1 MTEVYREMGI
11 NRLECLLRD
20 HYEAIQDSAKDS
32 AIGDIHKERSSD
44 LRKQIEKEIIRLVG
58 ADLQHF
64 ETVQRAI
71 EDRVEILK
79 VKAEELCSIRAGTD
93 PYDNMDKLNDIVGR
107 HERLIKAEEWI
118 NPGDVGRWVAG
129 KNRAGS
135 LTFGEG
141 MRKLELV
148 VFKKEEDAWA
158 NINAP
163 YPVMD
168 VPDLA
173 YLGDWLT
180 RTLGR
185 GWRVNIINAV
195 HVRPGKTGHFFR
207 VVSERSNGLPDCV
220 TYWEVS
226 GKDEL
231 AQSALDSFVRQKYG
245 EYEQNKRRED
255 TLAMEKRNAA
265 DQKKL
270 EEMSRF
276 TDTEVTRNE
285 AGGYDFD

>member
-1 MTEVYREMGI
+1 M
-11 NRLECLLRD
+11 
-20 HYEAIQDSAKDS
+20 
-32 AIGDIHKERSSD
+32 
-44 LRKQIEKEIIRLVG
+44 
-58 ADLQHF
+58 
-64 ETVQRAI
+64 QRAI

-79 VKAEELCSIRAGTD
+79 VKADELCSIRTGTD
-93 PYDNMDKLNDIVGR
+93 PFDNMDKLNDIVGR
-107 HERLIKAEEWI
+107 RERLIEAREWI
-118 NPGDVGRWVAG
+118 NPGDIERWVAG
-129 KNRAGS
+129 KNSEGS
-135 LTFGEG
+135 LTYGEG

-148 VFKKEEDAWA
+148 VFNKEEDAWA
-158 NINAP
+158 SIKAP

-168 VPDLA
+168 VPDPA

-185 GWRVNIINAV
+185 GWRVNVIDAV
-195 HVRPGKTGHFFR
+195 HVRPGTSGRFFR
-207 VVSERSNGLPDCV
+207 VVSERRDGLPDCV

-231 AQSALDSFVRQKYG
+231 AQSALDSFVRQKCG

-265 DQKKL
+265 DQKQL

-276 TDTEVTRNE
+276 TDTKVTRNE